1 MALFISFEGGEGC
14 GKSTQARALCRTL
27 EKLAIPAVL
36 IHEPGGTV
44 MGERIRHLLKKSTEI
59 PISSLTELILFNA
72 SRSQLVS
79 EVILPGLKAGH
90 IIICDRFSDSS
101 LAYQSYGRGLN
112 IEMVREMN
120 HLAAQG
126 LVPDLT
132 FLLDISPEIG
142 LARKKEGA
150 NDRFEKEKLDF
161 HQKVRQGFLSL
172 AIQEPQRW
180 EVIDSTLSREKIASV
195 IWQKVSQRLK
205 IA

>member
-1 MALFISFEGGEGC
+1 MALFITFEGGEGC
-14 GKSTQARALCRTL
+14 GKSTQARALRRKL
-27 EKLAIPAVL
+27 EKLAVPAVL

-44 MGERIRHLLKKSTEI
+44 LGERIRHLLKKSTEI

-72 SRSQLVS
+72 SRSQLVID
-79 EVILPGLKAGH
+79 VILPGLKVGQ
-90 IIICDRFSDSS
+90 IVICDRFSDST
-101 LAYQSYGRGLN
+101 LAYQSYGRGLTM
-112 IEMVREMN
+112 EMVREMN

-126 LVPDLT
+126 LVPELT
-132 FLLDISPEIG
+132 FLLDVSPEIG

-161 HQKVRQGFLSL
+161 HRKVRQGFLSL
-172 AIQEPQRW
+172 AGQEPQRW
-180 EVIDSTLSREKIASV
+180 VVIDSTLSRQKIASV

>member
-1 MALFISFEGGEGC
+1 MALFITFEGGEGC
-14 GKSTQARALCRTL
+14 GKSTQARALRRKL
-27 EKLAIPAVL
+27 EKLAVPAVL

-44 MGERIRHLLKKSTEI
+44 LGERIRHLLKKSTEV

-79 EVILPGLKAGH
+79 DVILPGLKAGQ
-90 IIICDRFSDSS
+90 IVICDRFADST

-112 IEMVREMN
+112 MEMVREMN

-126 LVPDLT
+126 LVPGLT
-132 FLLDISPEIG
+132 FLLDVSPEIG

-150 NDRFEKEKLDF
+150 NDRFEKEKLVF
-161 HQKVRQGFLSL
+161 HRKVRQGFLSL
-172 AIQEPQRW
+172 AKQEPQRW
-180 EVIDSTLSREKIASV
+180 VVIDSTLSRQKIASV
-195 IWQKVSQRLK
+195 IWQNVSQRLK